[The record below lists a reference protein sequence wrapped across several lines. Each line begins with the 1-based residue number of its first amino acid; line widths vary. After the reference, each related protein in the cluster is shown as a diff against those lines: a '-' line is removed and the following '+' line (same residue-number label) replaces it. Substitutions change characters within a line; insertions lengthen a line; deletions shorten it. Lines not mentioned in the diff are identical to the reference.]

1 MIKKSVVVL
10 CTVPLLTLS
19 SAAFAVT
26 PSSII
31 EGAYALIKTGDV
43 KYISSV
49 VLSKLP
55 LAALDLA
62 PDSFIKYNAL
72 RIKNNHNNGIG
83 GGNGGGRGH
92 KC

>member
-10 CTVPLLTLS
+10 CTVPLLSLS

-26 PSSII
+26 PSKI
-31 EGAYALIKTGDV
+31 EGAFALIKTGDV

-55 LAALDLA
+55 LVALDLA

-83 GGNGGGRGH
+83 GGIGGGRGH

>member
-19 SAAFAVT
+19 SAAFAFT
-26 PSSII
+26 PSSI
-31 EGAYALIKTGDV
+31 EGAFALIKSGDV
-43 KYISSV
+43 KYITSIV
-49 VLSKLP
+49 MSKLP
-55 LAALDLA
+55 QAALDLA

-83 GGNGGGRGH
+83 GGAGGGRGH